1 MSDSNNPY
9 QPPRADVTP
18 PPLVTLNTYE
28 LTAQPRTLPLGA
40 VFSWLGE
47 GWRLYKK
54 DWGLWL
60 LINFTMLAL
69 FIGVGIILEFIPL
82 ATSLISGL
90 ISGIL
95 MIIFTGG
102 MYIGLQQ
109 SANGGKLAVN
119 HLFAGFK
126 QALMP
131 LIIIGVISSLLS
143 LATAWLT
150 GTLTPMPE
158 PVMPDNA
165 DMSPE
170 QAMEMAFSGI
180 NFSALFLQMLIS
192 SLIGL
197 FFWFAIPL
205 VALHQVP
212 VLNALKLSFNGALR
226 NIIALIIYLIISFV
240 LSIIGSIP
248 LFLGLLVV
256 MPWLLCSNYIAY
268 RQIFTKN

>member
-9 QPPRADVTP
+9 QPPQADVTP

-28 LTAQPRTLPLGA
+28 LAAQPRTLPIGA
-40 VFSWLGE
+40 VFAWLSE

-54 DWGLWL
+54 EWGVWL
-60 LINFTMLAL
+60 LISLTLLAL
-69 FIGVGIILEFIPL
+69 SLGAGMILGFIPVV
-82 ATSLISGL
+82 SDLIGGVL
-90 ISGIL
+90 LVIL
-95 MIIFTGG
+95 TGG

-109 SANGGKLAVN
+109 SINGSKLTVG

-126 QALMP
+126 QALVP

-180 NFSALFLQMLIS
+180 NASAIFLQLLIS

-197 FFWFAIPL
+197 FLWFAIPL
-205 VALHQVP
+205 VTLHQVP
-212 VLNALKLSFNGALR
+212 VLDALKLSFNGALR

-256 MPWLLCSNYIAY
+256 MPWLFCSNYMAY